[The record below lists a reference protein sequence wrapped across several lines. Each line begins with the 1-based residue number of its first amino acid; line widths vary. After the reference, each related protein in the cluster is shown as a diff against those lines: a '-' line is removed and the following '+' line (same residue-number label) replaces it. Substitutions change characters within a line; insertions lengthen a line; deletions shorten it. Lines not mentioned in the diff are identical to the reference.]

1 MLVINQSFVTAQMVL
16 AIILADKKS
25 QDISGDIY
33 PIRSNTGIGVQI
45 TTKGVDIII
54 SEAWSSNDIM
64 LYIKVADHTVA
75 HNFERDFDKAAFY
88 TLNQLSKYNLK

>member
-25 QDISGDIY
+25 QAVDGDIY
-33 PIRSNTGIGVQI
+33 PVRSNTGIGVQI

-54 SEAWSSNDIM
+54 SEAWSSNDIV
-64 LYIKVADHTVA
+64 LYVKVVDRTVV

-88 TLNQLSKYNLK
+88 VLNQLSKYNSK